1 MSPTSYHCS
10 TPRPLMLASAPA
22 SVKLADDAHELW
34 MCFFNDPDG
43 NVLALMSEVPI
54 G

>member
-1 MSPTSYHCS
+1 MVFGM
-10 TPRPLMLASAPA
+10 PLTWS
-22 SVKLADDAHELW
+22 SDDAHELW

>member
-1 MSPTSYHCS
+1 L
-10 TPRPLMLASAPA
+10 REFAVSARCEE
-22 SVKLADDAHELW
+22 HELW
-34 MCFFNDPDG
+34 MAFFRDPDR

>member
-1 MSPTSYHCS
+1 MSS
-10 TPRPLMLASAPA
+10 TFEGIRRFGQ
-22 SVKLADDAHELW
+22 DEEHELW
-34 MCFFNDPDG
+34 MAFFRDPDR